1 MMMSGIAGEMPLTHP
16 TPGPLPLARRAAG
29 YWNMP
34 STGSVRSVATGRP
47 ALVDGWHTAS
57 NRSSAGRA
65 GQALRGAHAVLP
77 DRRCPPGHRVI

>member
-1 MMMSGIAGEMPLTHP
+1 MKMSGIAGEMPFTRP
-16 TPGPLPLARRAAG
+16 TPGPLRLTRRAAG

-34 STGSVRSVATGRP
+34 STGSVRPVATGRP

-65 GQALRGAHAVLP
+65 LVVALTAFAAQLASWHLVAG
-77 DRRCPPGHRVI
+77 GF